1 MIKISAIYVKK
12 KYEKYH
18 SQFIL
23 SYYGTPFMLYM
34 TIKKDFYD
42 LNKLKSKDM
51 MHSKVVGRE
60 VLYRNVCNKKYS
72 SMGIA
77 IKTRLK
83 GIKV

>member
-1 MIKISAIYVKK
+1 MIKISATYVKK

-23 SYYGTPFMLYM
+23 SYYGTPFM

-42 LNKLKSKDM
+42 LNKLKSKNM
-51 MHSKVVGRE
+51 MHSKVVGRD
-60 VLYRNVCNKKYS
+60 VLYRNVYNEKYS

-77 IKTRLK
+77 RKTRLK